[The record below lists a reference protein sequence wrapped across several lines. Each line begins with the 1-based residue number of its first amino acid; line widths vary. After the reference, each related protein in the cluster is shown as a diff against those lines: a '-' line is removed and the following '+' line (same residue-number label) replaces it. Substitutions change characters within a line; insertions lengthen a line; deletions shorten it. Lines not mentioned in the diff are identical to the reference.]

1 MPKKILDPLPSAA
14 FQILLALVDGDSHGY
29 GIMRHVAEQS
39 AGRMRLGPGT
49 LYGSIQTLLEAGYIE
64 EVDPQ
69 PSGSRSADRRRTY
82 RLTSAGRRRV
92 REEAE
97 RLEELVRVAR
107 SKKLLEGEYV

>member
-29 GIMRHVAEQS
+29 GIMRHVAGQT

-49 LYGSIQTLLEAGYIE
+49 LYSSIQSLLEVGCIE
-64 EVDPQ
+64 EIE
-69 PSGSRSADRRRTY
+69 RESADRRRCY
-82 RLTSAGRRRV
+82 RLTSIGRRCV
-92 REEAE
+92 RDEVE

-107 SKKLLEGEYV
+107 SKKKLLEDEYV